1 LTVKEKGIME
11 DATGFLE
18 SFSDAPG
25 LNAPGCDDYWRRASE
40 ALAAAGNK
48 WRMHPLAE
56 KVLIGIFEYLEIK
69 QKAVS
74 R

>member
-1 LTVKEKGIME
+1 MR
-11 DATGFLE
+11 DAYKFLNGFA
-18 SFSDAPG
+18 DTPD
-25 LNAPGCDDYWRRASE
+25 LNDPGCDDYWRRASE
-40 ALAAAGNK
+40 ALSAAGNK
-48 WRMHPLAE
+48 WKMHPLAE